1 MEQDTVFVTASDWI
15 VRDARPSDTGNLVQL
30 VGKRAAHHADAA
42 TLTSDVLA
50 RDAFGERPW
59 IHILVAES
67 DGELIGYAA
76 LCGLIQLHFGMR
88 GLDVHHLFTERRLR
102 HRGVGTGLINACK
115 TKAKDLSCRYLSV
128 GTHPDNRE
136 AQAFYEAS
144 DFVRKD
150 SYPPKFS
157 LRLEE

>member
-1 MEQDTVFVTASDWI
+1 MRS
-15 VRDARPSDTGNLVQL
+15 SDTGNLVQL
-30 VGKRAAHHADAA
+30 VGELAAHHADAA
-42 TLTSDVLA
+42 TLTPGVLA

-76 LCGLIQLHFGMR
+76 LCGLIKLQFGMR
-88 GLDVHHLFTERRLR
+88 GLDKHHRFTEKGFR
-102 HRGVGTGLINACK
+102 HRGVGASLINACK

-128 GTHPDNRE
+128 GTHPDNSE
-136 AQAFYEAS
+136 GQAFQEAS
-144 DFVRKD
+144 DFIRKD
-150 SYPPKFS
+150 SHPPRFS